1 MFNLKFALSYFLHQ
15 LKAIN
20 RHGLHSP
27 FVYRLVDEVIYDF
40 SDKKIYTD
48 IEKALQAQK
57 KLNAAD
63 KLLYRLVADWQPH
76 SVNIIGKCTT
86 TDHIILNHAA
96 PESEPTKGRLN
107 SDINFSNHHSVIFTD
122 AAIDSSSKQAE
133 LQNVLAALQEGVIL
147 VVKNN
152 HQNHE
157 ARELWK
163 NLKAHPQ
170 VTVSID
176 LFWLG
181 LIYHRPGQVKEGF
194 LIKF

>member
-1 MFNLKFALSYFLHQ
+1 MFNLKFALSHFFHQ

-40 SDKKIYTD
+40 SDKKVYTD
-48 IEKALQAQK
+48 IEKAQQPHK

-76 SVNIIGKCTT
+76 SVNFIGKCTS

-96 PESEPTKGRLN
+96 SESSKVRLN
-107 SDINFSNHHSVIFTD
+107 SNTNFSKNHNVIFTD

-133 LQNVLAALQEGVIL
+133 LQNVLATLQEGVML
-147 VVKNN
+147 VIKNS

-157 ARELWK
+157 AHALWK
-163 NLKAHPQ
+163 SLKFHPQ
-170 VTVSID
+170 VTVSVD

-181 LIYHRPGQVKEGF
+181 LIYHRPGQVKEDF

>member
-40 SDKKIYTD
+40 SDKKVYTD
-48 IEKALQAQK
+48 IEKTLQPHK

-76 SVNIIGKCTT
+76 SVNIISKCTT

-107 SDINFSNHHSVIFTD
+107 GDTKSVNSHKAIFTD
-122 AAIDSSSKQAE
+122 AAIDRSSKQAE
-133 LQNVLAALQEGVIL
+133 LQNVLATLQEGVML
-147 VVKNN
+147 VIKNN

-157 ARELWK
+157 AHALWK
-163 NLKAHPQ
+163 NLKSHPQ
-170 VTVSID
+170 VTVSVD

-181 LIYHRPGQVKEGF
+181 LIYHRPGQVKEDF

>member
-40 SDKKIYTD
+40 SDKKVYSEL
-48 IEKALQAQK
+48 EKALQPYK
-57 KLNAAD
+57 KLNEAD
-63 KLLYRLVADWQPH
+63 KLLFRIIANWQPLNV
-76 SVNIIGKCTT
+76 SVISECVQA
-86 TDHIILNHAA
+86 DRIILNYASNKLVPGIHARQ
-96 PESEPTKGRLN
+96 SDSNSLN
-107 SDINFSNHHSVIFTD
+107 THSTVFID
-122 AAIDSSSKQAE
+122 AAMSNSPDNE
-133 LQNVLAALQEGVIL
+133 LEQLLVNLQEGKML

-152 HQNHE
+152 YQHSH
-157 ARELWK
+157 AHSLWQR
-163 NLKAHPQ
+163 LKAHPN
-170 VTVSID
+170 VTVSVD

-181 LIYHRPGQVKEGF
+181 LIFHRPGKVKEDF

>member
-40 SDKKIYTD
+40 SDKKLYAD
-48 IEKALQAQK
+48 LENVLPDRK
-57 KLNAAD
+57 KLNEAD
-63 KLLYRLVADWQPH
+63 KMLFRIIADWQPLDV
-76 SVNIIGKCTT
+76 SVIGECAPA
-86 TDHIILNHAA
+86 DRIILDHAA
-96 PESEPTKGRLN
+96 NKLASGIHARQSDRN
-107 SDINFSNHHSVIFTD
+107 SPNIHTTAFID
-122 AAIDSSSKQAE
+122 AAMNNSPDNE
-133 LQNVLAALQEGVIL
+133 LEQLLVNLQEGTML

-152 HQNHE
+152 HRHSH
-157 ARELWK
+157 ARSLWK
-163 NLKAHPQ
+163 RLKGHPN
-170 VTVSID
+170 VTISVD

-181 LIYHRPGQVKEGF
+181 LIFHRPGKVKEDF

>member
-40 SDKKIYTD
+40 SDKNVYSEL
-48 IEKALQAQK
+48 EKALQPYK
-57 KLNAAD
+57 KLNEAD
-63 KLLYRLVADWQPH
+63 KLLFRIIANWQPLNV
-76 SVNIIGKCTT
+76 SVIDECAPA
-86 TDHIILNHAA
+86 DRIILDHASKKLVPGIHA
-96 PESEPTKGRLN
+96 RQSDSNSLN
-107 SDINFSNHHSVIFTD
+107 THSTVFID
-122 AAIDSSSKQAE
+122 AAMSNSPDNE
-133 LQNVLAALQEGVIL
+133 LEQLLLNLQEDTML

-152 HQNHE
+152 HRHSN
-157 ARELWK
+157 ARSLWK
-163 NLKAHPQ
+163 RLKAHPN
-170 VTVSID
+170 VTVSVD

-181 LIYHRPGQVKEGF
+181 LIFHRPGKVKEDF